1 MATGFQGAVFD
12 VDGVL
17 VDSPH
22 ERAWREALR
31 QLMESEWSDIRDQ
44 TSWSDDRFTPQVYQQ
59 VMSGKPRMSGALAA
73 LEHFGVP
80 DPDERVVAYADRKQ
94 TMVVELIEAGEFEA
108 YPDALRFIMAVR
120 AAGIPTAAASSSK
133 NAGLFLRQIRLDTFA
148 EQEGL
153 SYDFLRPGLSL
164 LEFFDADISG
174 RDFAQGKPH
183 PEIFLTGAE
192 ELGVPAERCFVV
204 EDAVSGIQAAKAGGM
219 AALGIARANDA
230 DALAEADADLVVTTL
245 DDVDI
250 EAVRE
255 GRLARRGVLT

>member
-1 MATGFQGAVFD
+1 
-12 VDGVL
+12 
-17 VDSPH
+17 
-22 ERAWREALR
+22 
-31 QLMESEWSDIRDQ
+31 
-44 TSWSDDRFTPQVYQQ
+44 
-59 VMSGKPRMSGALAA
+59 
-73 LEHFGVP
+73 
-80 DPDERVVAYADRKQ
+80 
-94 TMVVELIEAGEFEA
+94 
-108 YPDALRFIMAVR
+108 MAVR

-183 PEIFLTGAE
+183 PEIFLTAAH
-192 ELGVPAERCFVV
+192 ELGVPAEQCFVV

-245 DDVDI
+245 DDVDV

-255 GRLARRGVLT
+255 GRLARRAVLT